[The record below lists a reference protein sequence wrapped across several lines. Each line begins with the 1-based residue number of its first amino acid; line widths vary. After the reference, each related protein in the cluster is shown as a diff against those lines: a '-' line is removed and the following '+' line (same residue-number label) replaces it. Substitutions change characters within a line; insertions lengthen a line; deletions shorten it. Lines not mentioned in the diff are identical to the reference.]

1 MVEEGVSAHTCG
13 LRQIHVARKKG
24 GDGKGL
30 LYLQV
35 TWTGERKL
43 HS

>member
-24 GDGKGL
+24 EMEK
-30 LYLQV
+30 V
-35 TWTGERKL
+35 FCICR
-43 HS
+43 